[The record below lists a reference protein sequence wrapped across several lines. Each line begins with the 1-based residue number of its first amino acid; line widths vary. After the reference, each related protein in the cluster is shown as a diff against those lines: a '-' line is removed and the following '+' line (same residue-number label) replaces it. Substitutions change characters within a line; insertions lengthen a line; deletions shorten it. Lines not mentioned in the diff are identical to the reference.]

1 MGTAMYAEKFKCVS
15 VQGFSTIVTEPLN
28 GGNTTAT
35 SIMLDRGEN
44 LMHRHYGMFHFWAA
58 RRSMRFSK
66 ELRDFAAQYRQTH
79 FDSNDEIDETDI
91 WNQNWDEVKPDL
103 GSAKGGEYLAVHLRR
118 KDFLYARKSEIPT
131 MKDAI
136 EQIKKYMKIA
146 NVEKVFI
153 ATDGIDGE
161 RDLLRKELKEKV
173 YFYDPSEEEE
183 KKYKKG
189 GIAIIDQ
196 IICSHAKYFIGSK

>member
-1 MGTAMYAEKFKCVS
+1 MSHES
-15 VQGFSTIVTEPLN
+15 VK
-28 GGNTTAT
+28 
-35 SIMLDRGEN
+35 RGES
-44 LMHRHYGMFHFWAA
+44 LMHKEYGRFHFWAA

-66 ELRDFAAQYRQTH
+66 ELRDFAAQYRYYSYHMSHMYDSYKYRQTH
-79 FDSNDEIDETDI
+79 FDSNDEKDGTDI
-91 WNQNWDEVKPDL
+91 WNQNWDEVKRDL

-146 NVEKVFI
+146 NVNKVFI

-161 RDLLRKELKEKV
+161 RDLLRKGNVTTYSYSLE
-173 YFYDPSEEEE
+173 YDSYYMTHTIH
-183 KKYKKG
+183 KY
-189 GIAIIDQ
+189 D
-196 IICSHAKYFIGSK
+196 S